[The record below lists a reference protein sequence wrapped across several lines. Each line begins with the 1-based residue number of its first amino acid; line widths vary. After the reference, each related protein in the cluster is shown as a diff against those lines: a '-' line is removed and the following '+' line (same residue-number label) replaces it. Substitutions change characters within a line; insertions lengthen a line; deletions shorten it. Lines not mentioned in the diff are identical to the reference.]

1 MINLMDLKEASWLEW
16 LRDVDPLSAGYLSCD
31 SEYHTVRLAHALRA
45 YWSNMPAVIDPDDRL
60 VGRIRSS
67 GVGGFSFGSGI
78 TCSAGAAEQ
87 LKDQSPE
94 WGEHLDALVAFW
106 RNWEPGSRMQF
117 PEDERFMSGQNVYWA
132 GWGGHTVLGFEQLLS
147 DGTEGIRET
156 IRHYQAME
164 PDPEKRAFREALL
177 IICDGIDAFA
187 ENYSDSARKEELLAI
202 ADRCSRVPRHGA
214 RTFPEALQSFWFIH
228 LLDGTDSP
236 GRFDQYMFPYYQLDR
251 DAGRL
256 TETEAQDWMDHLW
269 KRFNDT
275 RSWNFCIGGLRPDGT
290 DGTNDLTFMAMEAT
304 RRIQKIA
311 PNLSLR
317 LHKDSPS
324 AVWDKAI
331 EVIGTGVGMPALYN
345 DDLFIPALMRY
356 NIPEEDARDYA
367 MNGCSQVDIQGRSH
381 MGLED
386 GEMNLLKCLELAL
399 HDGFDPYTGRQI
411 GPRTGDPR
419 SFTSFDQV
427 WQVYTAQ
434 VEAFSKRLTDAAN
447 VVQKAHAGTSPN
459 LLRSLFVKDC
469 IEKGQDFKAGGPR
482 YNHGQILTQG
492 IANTAD
498 SLAVIKKLVFGERR
512 ITIDELLDAMD
523 EDFPSEPFRQMLIH
537 EAPKFGND
545 DDSVDSLA
553 AQVIDHFY
561 RHLNTYQTWRGGVFS
576 GGSIVFVRAVSFG
589 SKTGATPDGRKAH
602 TPLADSVGPTQGRD
616 ERGPTAMFN
625 SLAKVPQILAQSTYV
640 LNVKFT
646 PQVIQENRDKIIA
659 LFQTYF
665 RKGGQQIQ
673 VNVIDREALLRAKS
687 HPEQYNNLIVRVG
700 GFSDYFARLSPDL
713 QDDVIARTEHSI

>member
-1 MINLMDLKEASWLEW
+1 
-16 LRDVDPLSAGYLSCD
+16 
-31 SEYHTVRLAHALRA
+31 
-45 YWSNMPAVIDPDDRL
+45 
-60 VGRIRSS
+60 
-67 GVGGFSFGSGI
+67 
-78 TCSAGAAEQ
+78 
-87 LKDQSPE
+87 
-94 WGEHLDALVAFW
+94 
-106 RNWEPGSRMQF
+106 
-117 PEDERFMSGQNVYWA
+117 
-132 GWGGHTVLGFEQLLS
+132 
-147 DGTEGIRET
+147 
-156 IRHYQAME
+156 
-164 PDPEKRAFREALL
+164 
-177 IICDGIDAFA
+177 
-187 ENYSDSARKEELLAI
+187 
-202 ADRCSRVPRHGA
+202 
-214 RTFPEALQSFWFIH
+214 
-228 LLDGTDSP
+228 
-236 GRFDQYMFPYYQLDR
+236 
-251 DAGRL
+251 
-256 TETEAQDWMDHLW
+256 
-269 KRFNDT
+269 
-275 RSWNFCIGGLRPDGT
+275 
-290 DGTNDLTFMAMEAT
+290 
-304 RRIQKIA
+304 
-311 PNLSLR
+311 
-317 LHKDSPS
+317 
-324 AVWDKAI
+324 
-331 EVIGTGVGMPALYN
+331 
-345 DDLFIPALMRY
+345 
-356 NIPEEDARDYA
+356 
-367 MNGCSQVDIQGRSH
+367 
-381 MGLED
+381 
-386 GEMNLLKCLELAL
+386 
-399 HDGFDPYTGRQI
+399 
-411 GPRTGDPR
+411 
-419 SFTSFDQV
+419 
-427 WQVYTAQ
+427 VYTAQ